1 MEKTYTQM
9 QEQKN
14 VMALQVIKEQE
25 VLGKQFKIY
34 GTFEEPL
41 FLAKD
46 VAEWIDY
53 SKTSSGAYNISKM
66 LMTIDDD
73 DEKIKLLCDI
83 TISNTSDITI
93 SNTTSQARK
102 TQEMWFLTEDG
113 LYEVLMQ
120 SRKPIAKAF
129 KKEVKQILKQI
140 RRTGGYIPV
149 QVSDTQEMIEQRAKE
164 IASKTIAV
172 KDELIAQQQA
182 MIEQQQQEIAELQ
195 EENEVKESE
204 VVLFMNDVR
213 YLFNKTDYGCHSISE
228 AFELVT
234 GNVNGKRR
242 FVKWFKENNS
252 GYVDVLDSY
261 VDERGSKIVNAID
274 LTEINTFHRFKDLC
288 FDFLKQ
294 ESKDIR

>member
-9 QEQKN
+9 QEQKSQLEM
-14 VMALQVIKEQE
+14 MAFTDDLFGSVRAVKVEEKIWFVGRDVVEDLGYDLKTNSYATYIKRYCDEDDISKLNNFDAKLFGIEDAGRKGETLINEYGVIELIMSSPLPQA
-25 VLGKQFKIY
+25 KQFKH
-34 GTFEEPL
+34 
-41 FLAKD
+41 
-46 VAEWIDY
+46 WI
-53 SKTSSGAYNISKM
+53 TH
-66 LMTIDDD
+66 
-73 DEKIKLLCDI
+73 
-83 TISNTSDITI
+83 
-93 SNTTSQARK
+93 
-102 TQEMWFLTEDG
+102 
-113 LYEVLMQ
+113 EVI
-120 SRKPIAKAF
+120 P
-129 KKEVKQILKQI
+129 QI

-149 QVSDTQEMIEQRAKE
+149 QVGDTQEMIEQRAKE
-164 IASKTIAV
+164 IASKTIAI

-182 MIEQQQQEIAELQ
+182 RIEQQQQEIAELQ
-195 EENEVKESE
+195 EENEAKESE

-242 FVKWFKENNS
+242 FVKWFKNNND

>member
-9 QEQKN
+9 QEQKSQLEM
-14 VMALQVIKEQE
+14 MAFTDDLFGSVRAVKVEEKIWFVGRDVVEDLGYDLSGNSYTLFIKKYCDEEDTLKLKKYDSYLFGIEDAGRKGETLINEYAVIDLVLQSPLPQA
-25 VLGKQFKIY
+25 KQFKR
-34 GTFEEPL
+34 
-41 FLAKD
+41 
-46 VAEWIDY
+46 WI
-53 SKTSSGAYNISKM
+53 TH
-66 LMTIDDD
+66 
-73 DEKIKLLCDI
+73 
-83 TISNTSDITI
+83 
-93 SNTTSQARK
+93 
-102 TQEMWFLTEDG
+102 
-113 LYEVLMQ
+113 EVI
-120 SRKPIAKAF
+120 P
-129 KKEVKQILKQI
+129 QI
-140 RRTGGYIPV
+140 RRTGGYVPV
-149 QVSDTQEMIEQRAKE
+149 NVGDTQEMIEQRAKE
-164 IASKTIAV
+164 IASKTIAI

-182 MIEQQQQEIAELQ
+182 MIEQQQQEIEQLQ

-242 FVKWFKENNS
+242 FVKWFKDNND

-294 ESKDIR
+294 ESKEIR

>member
-9 QEQKN
+9 QEQKSQLE
-14 VMALQVIKEQE
+14 VTQLQVIKEQE

-41 FLAKD
+41 FLATD
-46 VAEWIDY
+46 VALWIENKNV
-53 SKTSSGAYNISKM
+53 SQM
-66 LMTIDDD
+66 LRVVDD
-73 DEKIKLLCDI
+73 DEKALYTMYRVDGSTHK
-83 TISNTSDITI
+83 
-93 SNTTSQARK
+93 Q
-102 TQEMWFLTEDG
+102 WFLTENG

-140 RRTGGYIPV
+140 RRTGGYVPV
-149 QVSDTQEMIEQRAKE
+149 NVGDTQEMIEQRAKE
-164 IASKTIAV
+164 IASKTIAI

-182 MIEQQQQEIAELQ
+182 MIEQQQAEIAQLQ

-242 FVKWFKENNS
+242 FVKWFKDNNN

>member
-9 QEQKN
+9 QEQKSQLEM
-14 VMALQVIKEQE
+14 MA
-25 VLGKQFKIY
+25 F
-34 GTFEEPL
+34 TDDL
-41 FLAKD
+41 FGSVRAVK
-46 VAEWIDY
+46 VE
-53 SKTSSGAYNISKM
+53 
-66 LMTIDDD
+66 
-73 DEKIKLLCDI
+73 EKIWFVGRDVVEDLGYNVETKSYTHYINKFVRDKYSLKLN
-83 TISNTSDITI
+83 NTNSVLFGIEDAGRKGEILI
-93 SNTTSQARK
+93 NEYGVIQLVMNSSLPQAI
-102 TQEMWFLTEDG
+102 QFQDWIIE
-113 LYEVLMQ
+113 EVI
-120 SRKPIAKAF
+120 P
-129 KKEVKQILKQI
+129 QI

-149 QVSDTQEMIEQRAKE
+149 QVGDTQETIEQRAKE
-164 IASKTIAV
+164 IASKTIAI

-182 MIEQQQQEIAELQ
+182 RIEQQQQEIAELQ

-213 YLFNKTDYGCHSISE
+213 YLFNRTDYGCHSISE

-242 FVKWFKENNS
+242 FVKWFKENND

-261 VDERGSKIVNAID
+261 VDERGSKIINAID

>member
-1 MEKTYTQM
+1 MKKTYTQM
-9 QEQKN
+9 QEQKSQLE
-14 VMALQVIKEQE
+14 VTQLQVIKEQE

-41 FLAKD
+41 FLATD
-46 VAEWIDY
+46 VALWIENKNV
-53 SKTSSGAYNISKM
+53 SQM
-66 LMTIDDD
+66 LRVVDD
-73 DEKIKLLCDI
+73 DEKALYTMYRVDGSTHKQWL
-83 TISNTSDITI
+83 
-93 SNTTSQARK
+93 
-102 TQEMWFLTEDG
+102 LTEDG

-149 QVSDTQEMIEQRAKE
+149 QVGDTQEMIEQRAKE
-164 IASKTIAV
+164 IASKTIAI

-182 MIEQQQQEIAELQ
+182 RIEQQQQEIAELQ

-242 FVKWFKENNS
+242 FVKWFKENND
-252 GYVDVLDSY
+252 GYVDVLDSF

>member
-9 QEQKN
+9 QEQKSQLE
-14 VMALQVIKEQE
+14 VMAFTDDLFGSVRAVKVEEKIWFVGRDVVEDLGYNLKTNSYTLFIQRHCEEEDCLLVDSKTQLQNVIEFDYKI
-25 VLGKQFKIY
+25 LGQRGGYFINEYAVIDLILHSPLPQAKQFKR
-34 GTFEEPL
+34 
-41 FLAKD
+41 
-46 VAEWIDY
+46 WI
-53 SKTSSGAYNISKM
+53 TH
-66 LMTIDDD
+66 
-73 DEKIKLLCDI
+73 
-83 TISNTSDITI
+83 
-93 SNTTSQARK
+93 
-102 TQEMWFLTEDG
+102 
-113 LYEVLMQ
+113 EVI
-120 SRKPIAKAF
+120 P
-129 KKEVKQILKQI
+129 QI

-149 QVSDTQEMIEQRAKE
+149 SVNDTQEMIEQRAKE
-164 IASKTIAV
+164 IASKTIAI

-182 MIEQQQQEIAELQ
+182 RIEQQQQEIAELQ

-242 FVKWFKENNS
+242 FVKWFKENND

>member
-9 QEQKN
+9 QEQKSQLE
-14 VMALQVIKEQE
+14 VMAFTDDLFGSVRAVKVEEKIWFIGRDVVEDLGYSVETKSYTHYIKKYCDEDDCIFIDKTQYQNGIEFDYKILGQRGGYFINEYAVIDLILHSQ
-25 VLGKQFKIY
+25 LPQAKQFKR
-34 GTFEEPL
+34 
-41 FLAKD
+41 
-46 VAEWIDY
+46 WI
-53 SKTSSGAYNISKM
+53 THVVI
-66 LMTIDDD
+66 
-73 DEKIKLLCDI
+73 
-83 TISNTSDITI
+83 
-93 SNTTSQARK
+93 
-102 TQEMWFLTEDG
+102 
-113 LYEVLMQ
+113 
-120 SRKPIAKAF
+120 P
-129 KKEVKQILKQI
+129 QI

-149 QVSDTQEMIEQRAKE
+149 NVSDTQETIEQRAKE
-164 IASKTIAV
+164 IASKTIAI

-213 YLFNKTDYGCHSISE
+213 YLFNRTDYGCHSISE

-242 FVKWFKENNS
+242 FVKWFKENND

>member
-9 QEQKN
+9 QESKN

-46 VAEWIDY
+46 VAEWIENKNV
-53 SKTSSGAYNISKM
+53 SQM
-66 LMTIDDD
+66 LRTVDE
-73 DEKIKLLCDI
+73 DEKGVYKVYTLGGV
-83 TISNTSDITI
+83 
-93 SNTTSQARK
+93 
-102 TQEMWFLTEDG
+102 QEALFLTEDG

-149 QVSDTQEMIEQRAKE
+149 QVGDTQEMIEQRAKE
-164 IASKTIAV
+164 IASKTIAI

-182 MIEQQQQEIAELQ
+182 RIEQQQQEIAELQ

-242 FVKWFKENNS
+242 FVKWFKENND

>member
-1 MEKTYTQM
+1 M

-14 VMALQVIKEQE
+14 VMVESIVKGDMLFNFNGKQVEVFVVNGKEYFNMNHVGE
-25 VLGKQFKIY
+25 VLEIKNIRDTTKN
-34 GTFEEPL
+34 
-41 FLAKD
+41 
-46 VAEWIDY
+46 
-53 SKTSSGAYNISKM
+53 YNGFYKVKLTNEM
-66 LMTIDDD
+66 LQNSTENSIVDFVYNR
-73 DEKIKLLCDI
+73 KLH
-83 TISNTSDITI
+83 NTGES
-93 SNTTSQARK
+93 
-102 TQEMWFLTEDG
+102 FLTESG
-113 LYEVLMQ
+113 LYKVVFRSNKPQAEEFQEWVFCEVL
-120 SRKPIAKAF
+120 P
-129 KKEVKQILKQI
+129 QI

-149 QVSDTQEMIEQRAKE
+149 QVGDTQEMIEQRVKE
-164 IASKTIAV
+164 IASKTIAI

-213 YLFNKTDYGCHSISE
+213 YLFNRTDYGCHSISE

-242 FVKWFKENNS
+242 FVKWFKENND

-261 VDERGSKIVNAID
+261 VDERGSKIINAID

>member
-9 QEQKN
+9 MESKN
-14 VMALQVIKEQE
+14 MVALQVIKEQE

-41 FLAKD
+41 FLATD
-46 VAEWIDY
+46 VAEWIEH
-53 SKTSSGAYNISKM
+53 SNVSVM
-66 LMTIDDD
+66 LRKV
-73 DEKIKLLCDI
+73 DEEEKVLNNVYTLGGVQ
-83 TISNTSDITI
+83 NT
-93 SNTTSQARK
+93 
-102 TQEMWFLTEDG
+102 WFLTEDG

-120 SRKPIAKAF
+120 SRKPIAKQF

-140 RRTGGYIPV
+140 RRTGGYVPV
-149 QVSDTQEMIEQRAKE
+149 QVGDTHETIEQRANE
-164 IASKTIAV
+164 IASNTIAI

-182 MIEQQQQEIAELQ
+182 MIEQQQQEIEQLQ

-242 FVKWFKENNS
+242 FVKWFKDNNN

-294 ESKDIR
+294 ESKEIR

>member
-1 MEKTYTQM
+1 MKKTYTQM
-9 QEQKN
+9 MESKN
-14 VMALQVIKEQE
+14 MVALQVIKEQE

-41 FLAKD
+41 FLAQD
-46 VAEWIDY
+46 VAIWIDNKNV
-53 SKTSSGAYNISKM
+53 SQM
-66 LMTIDDD
+66 LRTVDE
-73 DEKIKLLCDI
+73 DEKGVYKVYTLGG
-83 TISNTSDITI
+83 NQ
-93 SNTTSQARK
+93 N
-102 TQEMWFLTEDG
+102 MWFLTEDG

-149 QVSDTQEMIEQRAKE
+149 SVGDTEEMIEQRAKE
-164 IASKTIAV
+164 IASKTIAI

-182 MIEQQQQEIAELQ
+182 RIEQQQQEIAELQ

-213 YLFNKTDYGCHSISE
+213 YLFNRTDYGCHSISE

-242 FVKWFKENNS
+242 FVKWFKENND

>member
-9 QEQKN
+9 MESKN
-14 VMALQVIKEQE
+14 MVALQVIKEQE

-41 FLAKD
+41 FLATD
-46 VAEWIDY
+46 VAEWIEH
-53 SKTSSGAYNISKM
+53 SNVSVM
-66 LMTIDDD
+66 LRKV
-73 DEKIKLLCDI
+73 DEEEKVLNNVYTLGGVQ
-83 TISNTSDITI
+83 NT
-93 SNTTSQARK
+93 
-102 TQEMWFLTEDG
+102 WFLTEDG

-120 SRKPIAKAF
+120 SRKPIAKQF

-149 QVSDTQEMIEQRAKE
+149 NVGDTQETIEQRAKE
-164 IASKTIAV
+164 IASKTIAI

-182 MIEQQQQEIAELQ
+182 MIEQQQQEIAQLQ

-213 YLFNKTDYGCHSISE
+213 YLFNKTDYGVHSISE

-242 FVKWFKENNS
+242 FVKWFKDNND

-261 VDERGSKIVNAID
+261 VDERGSKIVSAID

-294 ESKDIR
+294 ESKEIR

>member
-9 QEQKN
+9 QEQKSQLE
-14 VMALQVIKEQE
+14 VMAFTDDLFGSVRAVKVEEEVWFVGRDVVEDLGYNLKTLSYTYYIKQHCDEEDTLKLNNSDSLLFGINNAGRKGETLINEYAVIELIMSSQ
-25 VLGKQFKIY
+25 LPQAKQFKH
-34 GTFEEPL
+34 
-41 FLAKD
+41 
-46 VAEWIDY
+46 WI
-53 SKTSSGAYNISKM
+53 TH
-66 LMTIDDD
+66 
-73 DEKIKLLCDI
+73 
-83 TISNTSDITI
+83 
-93 SNTTSQARK
+93 
-102 TQEMWFLTEDG
+102 
-113 LYEVLMQ
+113 EVI
-120 SRKPIAKAF
+120 P
-129 KKEVKQILKQI
+129 QI

-149 QVSDTQEMIEQRAKE
+149 QVGDTQEMIEQRAKE
-164 IASKTIAV
+164 IASKTIAI

-242 FVKWFKENNS
+242 FVKWFKENND

>member
-1 MEKTYTQM
+1 M
-9 QEQKN
+9 QEQKSQLE
-14 VMALQVIKEQE
+14 VTQLQVIKEQE

-41 FLAKD
+41 FLATD
-46 VAEWIDY
+46 VALWIENKNV
-53 SKTSSGAYNISKM
+53 SQM
-66 LMTIDDD
+66 LRVVDD
-73 DEKIKLLCDI
+73 DEKALYTMYRVDGSTHKQWL
-83 TISNTSDITI
+83 
-93 SNTTSQARK
+93 
-102 TQEMWFLTEDG
+102 LTEDG

-149 QVSDTQEMIEQRAKE
+149 QVGDTQEMIEQRAKE
-164 IASKTIAV
+164 IASKTIAI

-182 MIEQQQQEIAELQ
+182 RIEQQQQEIAELQ

-242 FVKWFKENNS
+242 FVKWFKENND
-252 GYVDVLDSY
+252 GYVDVLDSF

>member
-9 QEQKN
+9 QEQKSQLE
-14 VMALQVIKEQE
+14 VMAFTDDLFGSVRAVKVEEEVWFVGRDVVEDLGYNLKTLSYTYYIKQHCDEEDTLKLNNSDSLLFGINNAGRKGETLINEYAVIELIMSSQ
-25 VLGKQFKIY
+25 LPQAKQFKH
-34 GTFEEPL
+34 
-41 FLAKD
+41 
-46 VAEWIDY
+46 WI
-53 SKTSSGAYNISKM
+53 TH
-66 LMTIDDD
+66 
-73 DEKIKLLCDI
+73 
-83 TISNTSDITI
+83 
-93 SNTTSQARK
+93 
-102 TQEMWFLTEDG
+102 
-113 LYEVLMQ
+113 EVI
-120 SRKPIAKAF
+120 P
-129 KKEVKQILKQI
+129 QI

-149 QVSDTQEMIEQRAKE
+149 SVNDTQETIEQRAKE
-164 IASKTIAV
+164 IASKTIAI

-182 MIEQQQQEIAELQ
+182 RIEQQQQEIAELQ

-242 FVKWFKENNS
+242 FVKWFKDNND

>member
-9 QEQKN
+9 MESKN
-14 VMALQVIKEQE
+14 MVALQVIKEQE

-41 FLAKD
+41 FLATD
-46 VAEWIDY
+46 VAEWIEH
-53 SKTSSGAYNISKM
+53 SNVSVM
-66 LMTIDDD
+66 LRKV
-73 DEKIKLLCDI
+73 DEEEKVLNNVYTLGGVQ
-83 TISNTSDITI
+83 NT
-93 SNTTSQARK
+93 
-102 TQEMWFLTEDG
+102 WFLTEDG
-113 LYEVLMQ
+113 LYEFLMQ
-120 SRKPIAKAF
+120 SRKPIAKQF

-140 RRTGGYIPV
+140 RRTGGYVPV
-149 QVSDTQEMIEQRAKE
+149 QVGDTQETIEQRANE
-164 IASKTIAV
+164 IASKTIAI
-172 KDELIAQQQA
+172 KDELIEQQQA
-182 MIEQQQQEIAELQ
+182 EIAQLQ

-242 FVKWFKENNS
+242 FVKWFKDNNN

-294 ESKDIR
+294 ESKEIR

>member
-14 VMALQVIKEQE
+14 VVVESIVKGDMLFNFNGNQVEVFVVNGKEYFNMSHVGKALEITNVR
-25 VLGKQFKIY
+25 
-34 GTFEEPL
+34 
-41 FLAKD
+41 
-46 VAEWIDY
+46 
-53 SKTSSGAYNISKM
+53 TSTQDFNELYKVKLTNEMLQNSTENSIVHTVYNR
-66 LMTIDDD
+66 
-73 DEKIKLLCDI
+73 KLH
-83 TISNTSDITI
+83 NTGES
-93 SNTTSQARK
+93 
-102 TQEMWFLTEDG
+102 FLTECG
-113 LYEVLMQ
+113 VYRLVFKSRKQEAEKFQEWVLCEVL
-120 SRKPIAKAF
+120 P
-129 KKEVKQILKQI
+129 QI

-149 QVSDTQEMIEQRAKE
+149 NVGDTQETIEQRAKE
-164 IASKTIAV
+164 IASKTIAI

-182 MIEQQQQEIAELQ
+182 RIEQQQQEIAELQ

-242 FVKWFKENNS
+242 FVKWFKENND
-252 GYVDVLDSY
+252 GYVDVLDSF

>member
-9 QEQKN
+9 QEQKSQLE
-14 VMALQVIKEQE
+14 VTQLQVIKEQE

-41 FLAKD
+41 FLATD
-46 VAEWIDY
+46 VAEWIEH
-53 SKTSSGAYNISKM
+53 SNVSVM
-66 LMTIDDD
+66 LRKV
-73 DEKIKLLCDI
+73 DEEEKVLNNVYTLGGVQ
-83 TISNTSDITI
+83 NT
-93 SNTTSQARK
+93 
-102 TQEMWFLTEDG
+102 WFLTEDG

-120 SRKPIAKAF
+120 SRKPIAKQF

-149 QVSDTQEMIEQRAKE
+149 NVGDTQETIEQRAKE
-164 IASKTIAV
+164 IASKTIAI

-182 MIEQQQQEIAELQ
+182 MIEQQQQEIAQLQ

-213 YLFNKTDYGCHSISE
+213 YLFNKTDYGVHSISE

-242 FVKWFKENNS
+242 FVKWFKDNNN

-261 VDERGSKIVNAID
+261 VDERGSKIVSAID

-294 ESKDIR
+294 ESKEIR

>member
-9 QEQKN
+9 MESKN
-14 VMALQVIKEQE
+14 VMVVNATKGNMLFDFKGNQVE
-25 VLGKQFKIY
+25 VLVVNGKEYFNMNHVGDALEIANIRYTTQSYDEFYKVKLTNEI
-34 GTFEEPL
+34 L
-41 FLAKD
+41 Q
-46 VAEWIDY
+46 
-53 SKTSSGAYNISKM
+53 SSTENSIVVNYYNR
-66 LMTIDDD
+66 
-73 DEKIKLLCDI
+73 KLH
-83 TISNTSDITI
+83 NTGES
-93 SNTTSQARK
+93 
-102 TQEMWFLTEDG
+102 FLTESG
-113 LYEVLMQ
+113 LYKVIFSSRVERAEEFQRWVFCEVL
-120 SRKPIAKAF
+120 P
-129 KKEVKQILKQI
+129 QI

-149 QVSDTQEMIEQRAKE
+149 NVGDTQEMIEQRAKE
-164 IASKTIAV
+164 IASKTIAI

-182 MIEQQQQEIAELQ
+182 RIEQQQQEIAELQ

-242 FVKWFKENNS
+242 FVKWFKENND

>member
-14 VMALQVIKEQE
+14 VMVESIVKGDMLFNFNGNQVEVFVVNGKEYFNMSHVGKALEITNVR
-25 VLGKQFKIY
+25 
-34 GTFEEPL
+34 
-41 FLAKD
+41 
-46 VAEWIDY
+46 
-53 SKTSSGAYNISKM
+53 TSTQDFNELYKVKLTNEMLQNSTENSIVHTVYNR
-66 LMTIDDD
+66 
-73 DEKIKLLCDI
+73 KLHS
-83 TISNTSDITI
+83 TGES
-93 SNTTSQARK
+93 
-102 TQEMWFLTEDG
+102 FLTECG
-113 LYEVLMQ
+113 VYRLVFKSRKQEAEKFQEWVFCEVL
-120 SRKPIAKAF
+120 P
-129 KKEVKQILKQI
+129 QI

-149 QVSDTQEMIEQRAKE
+149 NVGDTQEMIEQRAKE
-164 IASKTIAV
+164 IASKTIAI
-172 KDELIAQQQA
+172 KDELIA
-182 MIEQQQQEIAELQ
+182 QQQQEIAELQ

-213 YLFNKTDYGCHSISE
+213 YLFNRTDYGCHSISE

-242 FVKWFKENNS
+242 FVKWFKENND